1 MKALFLL
8 LILANVLFFTYARVI
23 REGTDPADQISQL
36 QINPDQVK
44 LLKAADGAP
53 QEVPPA
59 RDRPPA
65 SSKSIPPAASR
76 TAPVVPAACLEWGN
90 FAGPNVARAEGALAQ
105 LDLPAGQVERVVTDA
120 DGYWVHIPPLKTRAE
135 ADRKARELRDLG
147 VTEFLV
153 VQDAGQWRNA
163 ISLGIFRTD
172 EAAQTFLAKLKQ
184 QGVRSAIAARREN
197 FLKHV
202 AFHVREP
209 DEETVARV
217 TALQQYFPGS
227 EVKAGPCPAAATADK
242 G

>member
-1 MKALFLL
+1 MRALFLL
-8 LILANVLFFTYARVI
+8 LVLANVLFFTYAHVVRV
-23 REGTDPADQISQL
+23 GTDSADQISQL

-53 QEVPPA
+53 QEAPPA

-65 SSKSIPPAASR
+65 SR
-76 TAPVVPAACLEWGN
+76 TAPAVPAACLEWGN

-105 LDLPAGQVERVVTDA
+105 LELPAGQVERVVTDA

-135 ADRKARELRDLG
+135 ADRKARELMDLG
-147 VTEFLV
+147 VTDFLV

-197 FLKHV
+197 FLKQV

-209 DEETVARV
+209 DQETVARV

-227 EVKAGPCPAAATADK
+227 EVKAGPCPAAATEVR

>member
-1 MKALFLL
+1 
-8 LILANVLFFTYARVI
+8 
-23 REGTDPADQISQL
+23 
-36 QINPDQVK
+36 
-44 LLKAADGAP
+44 
-53 QEVPPA
+53 
-59 RDRPPA
+59 
-65 SSKSIPPAASR
+65 
-76 TAPVVPAACLEWGN
+76 
-90 FAGPNVARAEGALAQ
+90 VARAEGALAQ
-105 LDLPAGQVERVVTDA
+105 LELPAGQVERVVTDA

-135 ADRKARELRDLG
+135 ADRKARELMDLG
-147 VTEFLV
+147 VTDFLV

-197 FLKHV
+197 FLKQV

-209 DEETVARV
+209 DQETVARV

-227 EVKAGPCPAAATADK
+227 EVKAGPCPAAATAVR

>member
-1 MKALFLL
+1 MRALFLL
-8 LILANVLFFTYARVI
+8 LMLANVLFFTYAHVV
-23 REGTDPADQISQL
+23 REGTHSADQISQL

-53 QEVPPA
+53 QEVPLA
-59 RDRPPA
+59 RERPPA

-76 TAPVVPAACLEWGN
+76 TAPAVPAACLEWGI

-105 LDLPAGQVERVVTDA
+105 LELPAGQVERVVTDA
-120 DGYWVHIPPLKTRAE
+120 DGYWVHVPPLKTRAE
-135 ADRKARELRDLG
+135 VDRKARELRDLG
-147 VTEFLV
+147 VTEFFV
-153 VQDAGQWRNA
+153 VQDGGQWRNA

-172 EAAQTFLAKLKQ
+172 EAAQTFLARLRQ

-197 FLKHV
+197 FLKQV